1 MQKKEKRKKKAK
13 VMITVFD
20 KVKFR
25 VKCSIQDIERYFKG
39 TKENNLKRKH
49 KCYTFLCTQ
58 WKQGNFIKQKMQE
71 VQR

>member
-39 TKENNLKRKH
+39 TKENNLKRKI
-49 KCYTFLCTQ
+49 
-58 WKQGNFIKQKMQE
+58 G
-71 VQR
+71 